1 MAPTSLFYSR
11 LVCHWGVFCN
21 PPGSFP
27 CTWRFAAFA
36 VLIHSRVP
44 SLQTCFGKWC
54 QKSVENVS
62 PKRDSETIS
71 CKHSKDVVPMF
82 CNIFF
87 SLLTFLGK
95 TQVHLYEDA
104 RLFWEKETHYL
115 FPVYLDC
122 LSRASTKRQM
132 EMLQLLLNGKGHET

>member
-21 PPGSFP
+21 PPWLLHLYWEVCSFCSP
-27 CTWRFAAFA
+27 YPLKSSFSANM
-36 VLIHSRVP
+36 
-44 SLQTCFGKWC
+44 FGKWS
-54 QKSVENVS
+54 QKSVENIS

-82 CNIFF
+82 CNVFF

-122 LSRASTKRQM
+122 LSQTSTKRQK
-132 EMLQLLLNGKGHET
+132 EMLQLLLNGKGQET